1 MPLVVPPTL
10 EEKKAVAL
18 GRRNARPIVIGQ
30 AISQFGDYIAYVS
43 LPLFVVELTGRG
55 LDLGLTSAAESLPA
69 LLFGVTAGVL
79 LDRTRIKRVLIV
91 ADLVRAAAF
100 GLLALGTASGAVST
114 WVVFLTAFLA
124 GSMATFF
131 DSGLQAILPH
141 VVGPDE
147 LVHVNSTLS
156 FAGTLAWSLG
166 PAVGGVLV
174 SQFGGF
180 GVAFGFDAVTFLVSA
195 AFLSVVRVHTHAVA
209 RQRERFGAA
218 LRSGLRFL
226 FANRHLRWATLGAA
240 VINLVFAPLEALLF
254 LLIPDRLSGGV
265 TVPSFL
271 DFLFL
276 NQAEVGLFLALQAG
290 LGSIG
295 VIMAPRIA
303 KRMHLG
309 RMFLAGTALMGL
321 GFGAMAS
328 MHSFVAVLPAAVAV
342 TGLGWTNVAVAT
354 MRQRIAP
361 AAMLGRVVAAS
372 RTIAWALIPV
382 GAVVGGSLA
391 DAVGLL
397 PVYMVGAA
405 MAVATTVLLAL
416 TPLWND
422 PIEALGVPSPSDGL
436 PSRRAPM

>member
-1 MPLVVPPTL
+1 MPLVVPPSL
-10 EEKKAVAL
+10 EEMKAVAP

-79 LDRTRIKRVLIV
+79 LDRARIKRILIV

-100 GLLALGTASGAVST
+100 GLLAVGAASGAIST
-114 WVVFLTAFLA
+114 WMVFLTAFLV

-141 VVGPDE
+141 VVGADA
-147 LVHVNSTLS
+147 LVQVNSTLS

-166 PAVGGVLV
+166 PAVGGLLV

-180 GVAFGFDAVTFLVSA
+180 GVAFGFDAATFLVSA
-195 AFLSVVRVHTHAVA
+195 AFLSVVKVRSHAVPLP
-209 RQRERFGAA
+209 RERFASA
-218 LRSGLRFL
+218 LKSGVRFL

-254 LLIPDRLSGGV
+254 LLIPDRFSGGI
-265 TVPSFL
+265 TVPGFL

-290 LGSIG
+290 LGSVG
-295 VIMAPRIA
+295 VALAPRVA
-303 KRMHLG
+303 RRMHLG
-309 RMFLAGTALMGL
+309 RMFLAGTALMGI
-321 GFGAMAS
+321 GFGVMAS
-328 MHSFVAVLPAAVAV
+328 MHSFLAVIPAAVAV
-342 TGLGWTNVAVAT
+342 SGLGWTNVAVAT
-354 MRQRIAP
+354 MRQRITPDAI
-361 AAMLGRVVAAS
+361 LGRVVAAS

-382 GAVVGGSLA
+382 GAVIGGSLA

-397 PVYMVGAA
+397 PVYIIGAA
-405 MAVATTVLLAL
+405 MAVTTTVLLSATAL
-416 TPLWND
+416 WSD
-422 PIEALGVPSPSDGL
+422 PIGSSDVPAL
-436 PSRRAPM
+436 

>member
-1 MPLVVPPTL
+1 MPLVVPPSL
-10 EEKKAVAL
+10 EEMKTVAP
-18 GRRNARPIVIGQ
+18 GRRNARPIIIGQ
-30 AISQFGDYIAYVS
+30 TISQFGDYIAYVS

-79 LDRTRIKRVLIV
+79 LDRTRIKRILIA
-91 ADLVRAAAF
+91 ADLVRATAF
-100 GLLALGTASGAVST
+100 GLLAVGAASGAIST
-114 WVVFLTAFLA
+114 WMVFLTAFLV

-141 VVGPDE
+141 VVGSDE
-147 LVHVNSTLS
+147 LVQVNSTLS

-166 PAVGGVLV
+166 PAVGGLLV

-180 GVAFGFDAVTFLVSA
+180 GVAFAFDAVTFLVSA
-195 AFLSVVRVHTHAVA
+195 AFLTVVKVRSHAIPPA
-209 RQRERFGAA
+209 RERFGTA
-218 LRSGLRFL
+218 LKSGLRFL

-254 LLIPDRLSGGV
+254 LLIPDRLSGGI
-265 TVPSFL
+265 TVPGFL

-295 VIMAPRIA
+295 VALAPRIA
-303 KRMHLG
+303 RRMHLG

-328 MHSFVAVLPAAVAV
+328 MHSFLAVIPAAVAV
-342 TGLGWTNVAVAT
+342 SGLGWTNVAVAT
-354 MRQRIAP
+354 MRQQITPAP
-361 AAMLGRVVAAS
+361 MLGRVVAAS

-382 GAVVGGSLA
+382 GAVAGGSLA

-397 PVYMVGAA
+397 PVYIIGAA
-405 MAVATTVLLAL
+405 MAVTTTVLLSATAL
-416 TPLWND
+416 WSD
-422 PIEALGVPSPSDGL
+422 PVGSIDVPAPRPDL
-436 PSRRAPM
+436 PSMP

>member
-1 MPLVVPPTL
+1 M
-10 EEKKAVAL
+10 KAVAL
-18 GRRNARPIVIGQ
+18 GRRNARPIIIGQ
-30 AISQFGDYIAYVS
+30 TISQFGDYIAYVS

-79 LDRTRIKRVLIV
+79 LDRTRIKRILIV

-100 GLLALGTASGAVST
+100 GLLALGAASGAVST

-147 LVHVNSTLS
+147 LVQVNSTLS

-166 PAVGGVLV
+166 PAVGGLLV

-180 GVAFGFDAVTFLVSA
+180 SVAFGFDAVTFLVSA
-195 AFLSVVRVHTHAVA
+195 AFLAVVRVRSYA
-209 RQRERFGAA
+209 RPRREPFGAA
-218 LRSGLRFL
+218 LKSGVRFL

-254 LLIPDRLSGGV
+254 LLIPERLSGGV
-265 TVPSFL
+265 TVPGFL

-276 NQAEVGLFLALQAG
+276 DQAEVGLFLALQAG

-295 VIMAPRIA
+295 VILAPRIA

-309 RMFLAGTALMGL
+309 RMFLAGTGLMGI

-361 AAMLGRVVAAS
+361 EAMLGRVVAAS
-372 RTIAWALIPV
+372 RTIAWALIPA
-382 GAVVGGSLA
+382 GAVIGGSLA
-391 DAVGLL
+391 DTVGLL
-397 PVYMVGAA
+397 PVYVVGAVI
-405 MAVATTVLLAL
+405 AVATTLLLAL

-422 PIEALGVPSPSDGL
+422 PIEALGGPPRSGGL
-436 PSRRAPM
+436 PRPRLRPIAKVRRRLRR